1 MASYFKIN
9 FVEPGKNLGPAPSK
23 EKIQR
28 LFSKRLGISPLLLVA
43 FIGCMVTGGIFYV
56 MAFYLPMDKQ
66 IEYSKSQL
74 AKLTTEYN
82 IKSNFRY
89 EKKQK
94 AKVALKTIEE
104 LKKKQEGNFYWAER
118 MKVLKRTL
126 VKDLWLSS
134 LDIRE
139 LRRAVVEDKKSAQG
153 KSAHGGKGKQ
163 VSKQNKGNKK
173 EEEQNKKK
181 EFQVTI
187 RGATYTNPAKKPL
200 KKISK
205 FMTNLIDEPYWGNY
219 FLLKDWNISTKEDV
233 TNFEVILESK
243 EL

>member
-9 FVEPGKNLGPAPSK
+9 FIEPGKNLGPAPSK

-43 FIGCMVTGGIFYV
+43 FIVGMITGGAFYV
-56 MAFYLPMDKQ
+56 MAFYLPLDKQ
-66 IEYSKSQL
+66 IKYGETQL
-74 AKLTTEYN
+74 ANLKTEYK
-82 IKSNFRY
+82 IKSNSRQ
-89 EKKQK
+89 ERK
-94 AKVALKTIEE
+94 AKAKQALKTIEE

-118 MKVLKRTL
+118 IKVLKRTL

-139 LRRAVVEDKKSAQG
+139 LRHPVVQEK
-153 KSAHGGKGKQ
+153 KSAHGVKDNQNSKQDKGK
-163 VSKQNKGNKK
+163 KK
-173 EEEQNKKK
+173 EEQQKKK

-243 EL
+243 KL